1 MKRLLIP
8 CMALSAILFA
18 CNSPES
24 TNTTTDSA
32 DTAVNTNTDTTTMVD
47 HDDDIRNDSADNSED
62 FITDAAAGAMME
74 VRLGELAKT
83 NAASKAV
90 KDFAAMMVSD
100 HSKASEELKSIAA
113 KNNVTIPAT
122 LPDKSQKHIDDLSKK
137 SGSEFD
143 KDYISLMVDD
153 QRTISGV
160 SNPLPVW
167 KVERIFTERL
177 LTYTAI
183 SSSVEQAEEPEK
195 SPPKLPIWKVNK
207 SYVFYDD
214 GSDDRLAS

>member
-153 QRTISGV
+153 HEDDIKMFERCAKKEDEKADVKAFAAKS
-160 SNPLPVW
+160 LPTLY
-167 KVERIFTERL
+167 KHLEAAKKIKD
-177 LTYTAI
+177 A
-183 SSSVEQAEEPEK
+183 QDK
-195 SPPKLPIWKVNK
+195 
-207 SYVFYDD
+207 
-214 GSDDRLAS
+214 